1 MRLFWLYLHA
11 FYQPTAADLL
21 CRRVR
26 VPCDAVYACA
36 AEVRDFWRCC
46 KCGYMFETLRLIDAE
61 QRLPMELAEEFF
73 PSLLIA

>member
-1 MRLFWLYLHA
+1 MHTIETSLDSISCPRCGEEPIAPAWSGHIS
-11 FYQPTAADLL
+11 
-21 CRRVR
+21 
-26 VPCDAVYACA
+26 A